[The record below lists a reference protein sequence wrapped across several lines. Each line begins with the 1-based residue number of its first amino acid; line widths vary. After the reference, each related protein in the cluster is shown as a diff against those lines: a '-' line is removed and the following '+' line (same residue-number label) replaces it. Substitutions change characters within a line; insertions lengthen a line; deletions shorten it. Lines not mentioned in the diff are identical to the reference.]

1 MASRPPEALAAL
13 SDEERAIE
21 AGGVRRKAEVLL
33 ERGDHVG
40 AEKLA
45 TQAHELDRTNAD
57 GLALLGWLRSMK
69 PGTTSVTDGLKLVDE
84 SVRRN
89 PGSDRALFYRGS
101 LLKRA
106 GRADEALRDF
116 RKAAELN
123 PKNID
128 AVREVRLHMIRAG
141 GTEKAG
147 TKRLIGKL
155 FGK

>member
-1 MASRPPEALAAL
+1 
-13 SDEERAIE
+13 
-21 AGGVRRKAEVLL
+21 
-33 ERGDHVG
+33 
-40 AEKLA
+40 
-45 TQAHELDRTNAD
+45 
-57 GLALLGWLRSMK
+57 MK